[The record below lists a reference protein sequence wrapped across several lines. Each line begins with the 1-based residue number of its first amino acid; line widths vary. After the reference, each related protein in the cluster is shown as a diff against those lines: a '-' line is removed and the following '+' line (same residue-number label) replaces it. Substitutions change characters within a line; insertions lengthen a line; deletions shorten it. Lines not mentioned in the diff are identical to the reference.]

1 MKIRADS
8 NNGFLQRFLLIAIV
22 CLGFGLYCLYDGFV
36 AYPAELIR
44 STAFYDLEKR
54 GEGESD
60 GISFA
65 SQWEALAAENGWS
78 IDKPKKKPAII
89 QSDILWQYGMAAI
102 AFMIGFPVL
111 FNFFKTRN
119 SWLESD
125 GHAVTTS
132 WGQTMELAQ
141 VEMVDKKKWEKK
153 GIAKVTYESNG
164 QRAKM
169 VIDDFKYEREPVG
182 EILSQIESQV
192 DREQII
198 GGPSQ
203 QELADFEKEL
213 AQADAEVA
221 ESEES

>member
-44 STAFYDLEKR
+44 STAFYELEKR
-54 GEGESD
+54 GEVESD

-89 QSDILWQYGMAAI
+89 QSDILWQYGMAGI

-111 FNFFKTRN
+111 YNFFKTRN

-153 GIAKVTYESNG
+153 GIAKVTYQSNG

-213 AQADAEVA
+213 SQADAEVA
-221 ESEES
+221 

>member
-78 IDKPKKKPAII
+78 IDKPKKKPAIEVEPWF
-89 QSDILWQYGMAAI
+89 LAA
-102 AFMIGFPVL
+102 P
-111 FNFFKTRN
+111 
-119 SWLESD
+119 
-125 GHAVTTS
+125 
-132 WGQTMELAQ
+132 
-141 VEMVDKKKWEKK
+141 
-153 GIAKVTYESNG
+153 
-164 QRAKM
+164 
-169 VIDDFKYEREPVG
+169 
-182 EILSQIESQV
+182 
-192 DREQII
+192 
-198 GGPSQ
+198 GGSG
-203 QELADFEKEL
+203 
-213 AQADAEVA
+213 
-221 ESEES
+221 SEF